1 MQRLYL
7 YISLHTLLVIDLMEP
22 FVVSLAELLCYSGGF
37 LSLVIAWRLFKM
49 ENLTFLNKMFLVYFS
64 TDFVFATVETYFQF
78 KLLRE
83 R

>member
-1 MQRLYL
+1 
-7 YISLHTLLVIDLMEP
+7 MET